1 MLRLD
6 LICLTNSG
14 ISAARIVS
22 VRPMID
28 SAHEAPE
35 AGAEDGSE
43 DAVPDTSMIALTRKY
58 SGVMMKPPMSPRNC
72 TQTP

>member
-14 ISAARIVS
+14 ISAARMTR

-28 SAHEAPE
+28 RAHEAPE
-35 AGAEDGSE
+35 AS
-43 DAVPDTSMIALTRKY
+43 PKMLPKTLWKNTRTTLI
-58 SGVMMKPPMSPRNC
+58 R
-72 TQTP
+72 

>member
-14 ISAARIVS
+14 ISAARMTR

-28 SAHEAPE
+28 STHASPPPGPE
-35 AGAEDGSE
+35 ESHSTLWK
-43 DAVPDTSMIALTRKY
+43 PTSTKDTA
-58 SGVMMKPPMSPRNC
+58 
-72 TQTP
+72 

>member
-14 ISAARIVS
+14 ISAARMTR

-28 SAHEAPE
+28 STQAMPDSGPKMLPHTLCHPIKM
-35 AGAEDGSE
+35 AE
-43 DAVPDTSMIALTRKY
+43 IA
-58 SGVMMKPPMSPRNC
+58 
-72 TQTP
+72 

>member
-14 ISAARIVS
+14 IKAARTVR

-28 SAHEAPE
+28 S
-35 AGAEDGSE
+35 
-43 DAVPDTSMIALTRKY
+43 
-58 SGVMMKPPMSPRNC
+58 
-72 TQTP
+72 TQTRPLSPSSPIESSAQCHATSTAEMA